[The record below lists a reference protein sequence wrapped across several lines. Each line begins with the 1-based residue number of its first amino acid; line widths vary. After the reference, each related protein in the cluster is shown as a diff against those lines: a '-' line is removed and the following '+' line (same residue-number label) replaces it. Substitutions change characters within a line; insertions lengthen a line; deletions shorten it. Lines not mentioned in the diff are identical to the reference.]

1 MQDRQYDGVIL
12 EDKWGKSY
20 LCSTSLL
27 ARVDLGEDYVTWVH
41 DAVFGCYFLH
51 DLEPHWNLRQI
62 WAEMYQHARPW
73 AFDLSKF
80 NDFQL
85 RDALLEIFAAD
96 EMRVWQLTEGWG
108 TPPEDNGIGEGGLA
122 PTSGSNAGPAP
133 LAKAAKPKGGGVTT
147 EAPVAAKAA
156 GHESAVADK
165 VLPLSARRNN
175 PPSSMQDAANRLA
188 QMKDAIA
195 SNGYQPKYTDAEL
208 AAMAQSGDVAN
219 ERFHVR
225 FMKKSYLQD
234 YNNPTVPLSGKLGQV
249 MQGESGTGAKYW
261 STTFD
266 QIEDADTDAELISNK
281 LGLQYEPAEYVLLII
296 DTHKAAP
303 LTGVKSVSA
312 TFKNVAEFANTELP
326 DSFPASFTE
335 KTMNPE
341 YQALYA
347 EHYKKAV
354 NTKILAKWST
364 NTDDFSE
371 YLDTTSLSAEEKEML
386 VQRMDMHK
394 KIGNNDDYLGNGLTK
409 DLTNSKNHYGA
420 VETINFERAEINLKT
435 LNDNDAIVI
444 LDL

>member
-1 MQDRQYDGVIL
+1 M
-12 EDKWGKSY
+12 E
-20 LCSTSLL
+20 
-27 ARVDLGEDYVTWVH
+27 
-41 DAVFGCYFLH
+41 
-51 DLEPHWNLRQI
+51 
-62 WAEMYQHARPW
+62 
-73 AFDLSKF
+73 
-80 NDFQL
+80 
-85 RDALLEIFAAD
+85 
-96 EMRVWQLTEGWG
+96 
-108 TPPEDNGIGEGGLA
+108 
-122 PTSGSNAGPAP
+122 
-133 LAKAAKPKGGGVTT
+133 
-147 EAPVAAKAA
+147 
-156 GHESAVADK
+156 DK

-175 PPSSMQDAANRLA
+175 PPSSKQDAANRLA

-208 AAMAQSGDVAN
+208 AAMAQSGEVAN

-281 LGLQYEPAEYVLLII
+281 LGLKYEPAEYVLLII

-326 DSFPASFTE
+326 DSFPASFTD
-335 KTMNPE
+335 KTMNSE

-354 NTKILAKWST
+354 GTKMLAKWST

-386 VQRMDMHK
+386 IQRMNMHK
-394 KIGNNDDYLGNGLTK
+394 TIGNNDDYLGNGLTK

-420 VETINFERAEINLKT
+420 VETINFERAEIDLKT
-435 LNDNDAIVI
+435 LHDNNAIVI

>member
-1 MQDRQYDGVIL
+1 MQHQQYDGVIL
-12 EDKWGKSY
+12 EDKWGKTY
-20 LCSTSLL
+20 LCSTCLL
-27 ARVDLGEDYVTWVH
+27 AYH
-41 DAVFGCYFLH
+41 DFGQNSVSDISDAEFGRYFLH
-51 DLEPHWNLRQI
+51 DLEPQWNRRQI
-62 WAEMYQHARPW
+62 WADMYQQARPW
-73 AFDLSKF
+73 QSDISGLS
-80 NDFQL
+80 DYQL
-85 RDALLEIFAAD
+85 RDAVLSLLANN
-96 EMRVWQLTEGWG
+96 EMWVWPLTDGWG
-108 TPPEDNGIGEGGLA
+108 KAPEGNGLGEGGLA
-122 PTSGSNAGPAP
+122 PATTTTPAKSNKGT
-133 LAKAAKPKGGGVTT
+133 KPKGGALIADNSTS
-147 EAPVAAKAA
+147 AKVA
-156 GHESAVADK
+156 GHEGALADK

-188 QMKDAIA
+188 QMKNAIA

-208 AAMAQSGDVAN
+208 AAMAQSGEVAN

-326 DSFPASFTE
+326 DSFPASFTD

-347 EHYKKAV
+347 EHYKTAV
-354 NTKILAKWST
+354 ADGHLKRWST
-364 NTDDFSE
+364 DKDRFRQYLNTTD
-371 YLDTTSLSAEEKEML
+371 LSDGDKDCL
-386 VQRMDMHK
+386 LQRMEMHK
-394 KIGNNDDYLGNGLTK
+394 KIGNNEDYLGTGLTK
-409 DLTNSKNHYGA
+409 DLTSSNNLSGA
-420 VETINFERAEINLKT
+420 FETLNFERSVVDLKT
-435 LNDNDAIVI
+435 LKDNDSLLLIS
-444 LDL
+444 L